1 MTEVANSKLAG
12 IIDAVK
18 GLSVIELAD
27 LVKALE
33 KEFGVSAAAVAVA
46 APAGGAAGASV
57 YLHGRSWVGVAA
69 PAGGAAAAAGAEAP
83 TSFTVSMVEIPADK
97 KIQGIK
103 LIREILGLGLADAKA
118 FVEGLP
124 KVVKDGLE
132 KPAADELAKK
142 LTEAGAK
149 VKVEGA

>member
-33 KEFGVSAAAVAVA
+33 KEFGVSAAAVAVQGGGA
-46 APAGGAAGASV
+46 APA
-57 YLHGRSWVGVAA
+57 
-69 PAGGAAAAAGAEAP
+69 AAAAEAP
-83 TSFTVSMVEIPADK
+83 TSFTVTMVEIPADK

-103 LIREILGLGLADAKA
+103 LIREILGLGLADAKG

>member
-33 KEFGVSAAAVAVA
+33 KEFGVSAAAVAVQGGGA
-46 APAGGAAGASV
+46 APA
-57 YLHGRSWVGVAA
+57 
-69 PAGGAAAAAGAEAP
+69 AAAAEAP
-83 TSFTVSMVEIPADK
+83 TSFTVTMVEIPADK

-103 LIREILGLGLADAKA
+103 LIREILGLGLADAKG
-118 FVEGLP
+118 FVESLP

-132 KPAADELAKK
+132 KPAADELSKK
-142 LTEAGAK
+142 LQDAGAK

>member
-46 APAGGAAGASV
+46 APAGG
-57 YLHGRSWVGVAA
+57 
-69 PAGGAAAAAGAEAP
+69 GAAAAAEAP

-132 KPAADELAKK
+132 KPAADELSKK
-142 LTEAGAK
+142 LQDAGAK

>member
-33 KEFGVSAAAVAVA
+33 KEFGVSAAAVAVQGGGA
-46 APAGGAAGASV
+46 APAA
-57 YLHGRSWVGVAA
+57 VA
-69 PAGGAAAAAGAEAP
+69 AEAP
-83 TSFTVSMVEIPADK
+83 TSFTVTMVEIPADK

-103 LIREILGLGLADAKA
+103 LIREILGLGLADAKG

-132 KPAADELAKK
+132 KPAADELSKK
-142 LTEAGAK
+142 LQEAGAK

>member
-33 KEFGVSAAAVAVA
+33 KEFGVSAAAVAVQGGA
-46 APAGGAAGASV
+46 APAAAV
-57 YLHGRSWVGVAA
+57 
-69 PAGGAAAAAGAEAP
+69 EAP
-83 TSFTVSMVEIPADK
+83 TSFTVTMVEIPADK

-103 LIREILGLGLADAKA
+103 LIREILGLGLADAKG
-118 FVEGLP
+118 FVESLP

-132 KPAADELAKK
+132 KPAADELSKK
-142 LTEAGAK
+142 LQDAGAK

>member
-33 KEFGVSAAAVAVA
+33 KEFGVSAAAVAVQGGA
-46 APAGGAAGASV
+46 APAAAV
-57 YLHGRSWVGVAA
+57 
-69 PAGGAAAAAGAEAP
+69 EAP
-83 TSFTVSMVEIPADK
+83 TSFTVTMVEIPADK

-103 LIREILGLGLADAKA
+103 LIREVLGLGLADAKG
-118 FVEGLP
+118 FVESLP

-132 KPAADELAKK
+132 KPAADELSKK
-142 LTEAGAK
+142 LQDAGAK

>member
-46 APAGGAAGASV
+46 APGGAAP
-57 YLHGRSWVGVAA
+57 AA
-69 PAGGAAAAAGAEAP
+69 AEAP
-83 TSFTVSMVEIPADK
+83 TSFTVTMVEIPADK

-103 LIREILGLGLADAKA
+103 LIREILGLGLADAKG
-118 FVEGLP
+118 FVESLP

-132 KPAADELAKK
+132 KPAADELSKK
-142 LTEAGAK
+142 LQDAGAK

>member
-33 KEFGVSAAAVAVA
+33 KEFGVSAAAVAVQGGA
-46 APAGGAAGASV
+46 APA
-57 YLHGRSWVGVAA
+57 
-69 PAGGAAAAAGAEAP
+69 AAAAEAP
-83 TSFTVSMVEIPADK
+83 TSFTVTMVEIPADK

-103 LIREILGLGLADAKA
+103 LIREILGLGLADAKG
-118 FVEGLP
+118 FVESLP

-132 KPAADELAKK
+132 KPAADELTKK
-142 LTEAGAK
+142 LQDAGAK

>member
-18 GLSVIELAD
+18 GLTVIELAD

-33 KEFGVSAAAVAVA
+33 KEFGVSAAAVAVS
-46 APAGGAAGASV
+46 G
-57 YLHGRSWVGVAA
+57 
-69 PAGGAAAAAGAEAP
+69 GGAAAPAAAEAP
-83 TSFTVSMVEIPADK
+83 TSFTVTLVEQAADK

-118 FVEGLP
+118 FVEGVP

-132 KPAADELAKK
+132 KGPAEELAKK
-142 LTEAGAK
+142 LTEAGGKAK
-149 VKVEGA
+149 IEGA

>member
-33 KEFGVSAAAVAVA
+33 KEFGVSAAAVAVQGGGA
-46 APAGGAAGASV
+46 APA
-57 YLHGRSWVGVAA
+57 
-69 PAGGAAAAAGAEAP
+69 AAAAEAP
-83 TSFTVSMVEIPADK
+83 TSFTVTMVEIPADK

-103 LIREILGLGLADAKA
+103 LIREILGLGLADAKG
-118 FVEGLP
+118 FVESLP

-132 KPAADELAKK
+132 KPAADELTKK
-142 LTEAGAK
+142 LQDAGAK

>member
-33 KEFGVSAAAVAVA
+33 KEFGVSAAAVAVQ
-46 APAGGAAGASV
+46 GG
-57 YLHGRSWVGVAA
+57 
-69 PAGGAAAAAGAEAP
+69 PAAAAAVEAP
-83 TSFTVSMVEIPADK
+83 TSFTVTMVEIPADK

-103 LIREILGLGLADAKA
+103 LIREILGLGLADAKG
-118 FVEGLP
+118 FVESLP

-132 KPAADELAKK
+132 KPAADELSKK
-142 LTEAGAK
+142 LQDAGAK

>member
-46 APAGGAAGASV
+46 PAG
-57 YLHGRSWVGVAA
+57 
-69 PAGGAAAAAGAEAP
+69 GGAAAAAAEAP
-83 TSFTVSMVEIPADK
+83 TSFTVTMVEIPADK

-103 LIREILGLGLADAKA
+103 LIREILGLGLADAKG
-118 FVEGLP
+118 FVESLP

-132 KPAADELAKK
+132 KPAADELSKK
-142 LTEAGAK
+142 LQDAGAK

>member
-46 APAGGAAGASV
+46 APAGGGAGA
-57 YLHGRSWVGVAA
+57 ATQ
-69 PAGGAAAAAGAEAP
+69 EAP
-83 TSFTVSMVEIPADK
+83 TSFTVTMVEIPADK

-132 KPAADELAKK
+132 KPAADELSKK

>member
-33 KEFGVSAAAVAVA
+33 KEFGVSAAAVAVQGGA
-46 APAGGAAGASV
+46 APAAAV
-57 YLHGRSWVGVAA
+57 
-69 PAGGAAAAAGAEAP
+69 EAP
-83 TSFTVSMVEIPADK
+83 TSFTVTMVEIPADK

-103 LIREILGLGLADAKA
+103 LIREVLGLGLADAKG
-118 FVEGLP
+118 FVESLP

-132 KPAADELAKK
+132 KPAADELSKR
-142 LTEAGAK
+142 LQDAGAK

>member
-1 MTEVANSKLAG
+1 MTEAVANSKLAG

-18 GLSVIELAD
+18 ALSVMELAD

-46 APAGGAAGASV
+46 APAGG
-57 YLHGRSWVGVAA
+57 
-69 PAGGAAAAAGAEAP
+69 GAAAAAEAP
-83 TSFTVSMVEIPADK
+83 TSFNVTLLEVPADK

-103 LIREILGLGLADAKA
+103 LIREILGLGLADAKG

-124 KVVKDGLE
+124 KLVKDGLE
-132 KPAADELAKK
+132 KGPADELAKK
-142 LTEAGAK
+142 LQEMGGK

>member
-33 KEFGVSAAAVAVA
+33 KEFGVSAAAVAVQGGA
-46 APAGGAAGASV
+46 APAAAV
-57 YLHGRSWVGVAA
+57 
-69 PAGGAAAAAGAEAP
+69 EAP
-83 TSFTVSMVEIPADK
+83 TSFTVTMVEIPADK

-103 LIREILGLGLADAKA
+103 LIREILGLGLADAKG
-118 FVEGLP
+118 FVESLP

-132 KPAADELAKK
+132 KPAADELSKR
-142 LTEAGAK
+142 LQDAGAK

>member
-1 MTEVANSKLAG
+1 MTEAVANSKLAS
-12 IIDAVK
+12 IIESVK
-18 GLSVIELAD
+18 SLSVMELAD

-33 KEFGVSAAAVAVA
+33 KEFGVSASAVAVA
-46 APAGGAAGASV
+46 APAGG
-57 YLHGRSWVGVAA
+57 
-69 PAGGAAAAAGAEAP
+69 GAAAAAEAP
-83 TSFTVSMVEIPADK
+83 TSFTVTLVEQAADK

-103 LIREILGLGLADAKA
+103 LIREILGLGLADAKG

-132 KPAADELAKK
+132 KGPADELAKK
-142 LTEAGAK
+142 LTEAGGK

>member
-33 KEFGVSAAAVAVA
+33 KEFGVSAAAVAVQGGGA
-46 APAGGAAGASV
+46 APA
-57 YLHGRSWVGVAA
+57 
-69 PAGGAAAAAGAEAP
+69 AAAAEAP
-83 TSFTVSMVEIPADK
+83 TSFTVTMVEIPADK

-103 LIREILGLGLADAKA
+103 LIREVLGLGLADAKG
-118 FVEGLP
+118 FVESLP

-132 KPAADELAKK
+132 KPAADELSKK
-142 LTEAGAK
+142 LQDAGAK

>member
-33 KEFGVSAAAVAVA
+33 KEFGVSAAAVAVQGGGGA
-46 APAGGAAGASV
+46 APAAA
-57 YLHGRSWVGVAA
+57 
-69 PAGGAAAAAGAEAP
+69 AEAP
-83 TSFTVSMVEIPADK
+83 TSFTVSLVEQAADK

-103 LIREILGLGLADAKA
+103 LIREILGLGLADAKG
-118 FVEGLP
+118 FIESLP

-142 LTEAGAK
+142 LTEAGGK
-149 VKVEGA
+149 VKIEGA

>member
-46 APAGGAAGASV
+46 APAGGA
-57 YLHGRSWVGVAA
+57 
-69 PAGGAAAAAGAEAP
+69 GAAAAAEAP
-83 TSFTVSMVEIPADK
+83 TSFTVTMVEIPADK

-103 LIREILGLGLADAKA
+103 LIREILGLGLADAKG

-132 KPAADELAKK
+132 KPAADELSKK
-142 LTEAGAK
+142 LQEAGAK